1 MEQHTKGIKT
11 FFKKHGIDDLMALA
25 EEYHQRWLRRKSE
38 ERNDR
43 DLLYYFSLLESSGLP

>member
-11 FFKKHGIDDLMALA
+11 FFKKHGIDDHMALA